1 MDETNMTNEAVE
13 TTATEESTV
22 KTTLTCPHCN
32 NEFILETPA
41 PQRRGQ
47 LSGIAIEDM
56 TDEQLK
62 IEIVNSKSV
71 LYKAQKRG
79 ASADTIAKNQA
90 RVDAAM
96 AEKAKR
102 TPAVAEAPV
111 ATETPA
117 EEAVYNEEVASEM

>member
-1 MDETNMTNEAVE
+1 MSNETMENVAEN
-13 TTATEESTV
+13 TEVTTV

-32 NEFILETPA
+32 NEFVIETPA

-47 LSGIAIEDM
+47 LQGLAIEEM

-62 IEIVNSKSV
+62 VEIVNAKSV

-102 TPAVAEAPV
+102 APAVETKTEEAPV
-111 ATETPA
+111 AENETVYS
-117 EEAVYNEEVASEM
+117 EETASEI